1 MFQEFMNTS
10 MKRTI
15 VVETSNDRM
24 IISFQTKDNG
34 MIVDLST
41 EEADRLI
48 TLISQARSDI
58 QQNSTN
64 ELLGEISA

>member
-1 MFQEFMNTS
+1 MFCEFMNTT

-15 VVETSNDRM
+15 VVESSNNRM
-24 IISFQTKDNG
+24 LISFQTKDNG

-48 TLISQARSDI
+48 TLITQARSDI
-58 QQNSTN
+58 QQNSTRG
-64 ELLGEISA
+64 LIGEISA